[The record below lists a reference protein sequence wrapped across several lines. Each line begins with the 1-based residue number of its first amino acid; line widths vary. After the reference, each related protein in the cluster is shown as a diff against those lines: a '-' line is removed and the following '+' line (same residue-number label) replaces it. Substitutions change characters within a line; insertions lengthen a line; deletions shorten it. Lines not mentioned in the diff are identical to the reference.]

1 MSGSVKA
8 GTTAERRSLRV
19 ASLEIATLP
28 ALGELRFPLDKKVWP
43 PRGEDGGGTGFR
55 VLKPQSEVQH
65 TLVSIHQYV
74 ENQTFASTP
83 PCPVISQLCEGGYNR
98 TSKAVRH
105 LFVALDHASLFL
117 PAGSDLARKL

>member
-43 PRGEDGGGTGFR
+43 PGGEAGGGAGFR

-65 TLVSIHQYV
+65 TLSASINIINMQ
-74 ENQTFASTP
+74 QIRP
-83 PCPVISQLCEGGYNR
+83 LPRLLR
-98 TSKAVRH
+98 
-105 LFVALDHASLFL
+105 ALSFSA
-117 PAGSDLARKL
+117 P